1 MVLMGKCDDLLVM
14 HRTAE
19 LCLFVDDL
27 TIHVTG
33 TENHVADELTA
44 TVDDCIFMLE
54 DELGLRVS
62 RGRHGEFD
70 DKAKS
75 VAVAST
81 PTLEAKLQPRLKRH
95 GIQTKC
101 KVKFL
106 GIDYCGGRVFRRDV
120 QRHRMDT
127 VASRAH
133 RMRQCG
139 RKAAR
144 HLLRTGV
151 APAVRYGCVVVGA
164 PNGLVQRARR
174 FACSV
179 EGNMRGRSAFGRT
192 QLSGYDLGGQM
203 ALDPLLAWSRAVW
216 DAFVPTQQL
225 HLAWRYAVR
234 TVALAAQPFSKV
246 SGPVGAA
253 VASAQRL
260 GWKLVQHHDGGFV
273 MMQDGQIADMQAICP
288 FDFGKLAVER
298 LCRMDAEASQ
308 LGRRIGG
315 PPDMEPLRNMLRS
328 KGLSPA
334 AAGSL
339 RALGEGAWWTQAR
352 LFDAGVK
359 GVDDDICR
367 ACGPEVDDGPPC
379 RGDHHHRCCTCPA
392 LRRERADKEIMTKAL
407 HPDTREQALFQHG
420 LPILPPTRTIP
431 KRVGKYIE
439 GDGSGKVVVWCGQE
453 TPTDVF

>member
-1 MVLMGKCDDLLVM
+1 
-14 HRTAE
+14 
-19 LCLFVDDL
+19 
-27 TIHVTG
+27 
-33 TENHVADELTA
+33 
-44 TVDDCIFMLE
+44 MLE

-106 GIDYCGGRVFRRDV
+106 GIDYCGGRAFRRDV

-144 HLLRTGV
+144 HLLRTGA

-246 SGPVGAA
+246 SGPAGAA
-253 VASAQRL
+253 VASA
-260 GWKLVQHHDGGFV
+260 
-273 MMQDGQIADMQAICP
+273 
-288 FDFGKLAVER
+288 
-298 LCRMDAEASQ
+298 
-308 LGRRIGG
+308 
-315 PPDMEPLRNMLRS
+315 
-328 KGLSPA
+328 
-334 AAGSL
+334 
-339 RALGEGAWWTQAR
+339 
-352 LFDAGVK
+352 
-359 GVDDDICR
+359 
-367 ACGPEVDDGPPC
+367 
-379 RGDHHHRCCTCPA
+379 
-392 LRRERADKEIMTKAL
+392 
-407 HPDTREQALFQHG
+407 
-420 LPILPPTRTIP
+420 
-431 KRVGKYIE
+431 
-439 GDGSGKVVVWCGQE
+439 
-453 TPTDVF
+453 